1 MKAIRKKL
9 MQNSMIVKVR
19 GFCER
24 MKTYVGRSFS
34 GSEIGLMLVSY
45 FVSGLVV
52 TGIILSCFPT
62 VSWIVCGLVSLILIL
77 LGFKLLCFILKLIFG
92 SCRRNVI
99 HWTLMF
105 IFVLLCSIVSSQAN
119 FVGSQILL
127 SVAISVGI
135 GLFGRS
141 TWALFVRKNHTVL
154 TGIVLVIST
163 TSLVASFLFLLG
175 TGWRDEYVSRYLKLA
190 NERKLEEVTEF
201 DLQGTRQVD
210 YFDYGVEE
218 GMDIHSKTID
228 ISPFASRDF
237 LTGFMMEK
245 HFGYKLSEVPLV
257 GRVWYPVKEKDCPV
271 IFMIHGNHTYT
282 TQSYLGYDYLGKYL
296 ASNGYVVVSIDENA
310 CNSLEKENDARAIL
324 LLENIKFILQQNKE
338 EKSML
343 FEKIDKQQIG
353 LAGHSRGGE
362 AVALA
367 YLFNDYNQYP
377 ENGAIPFHYHF
388 QIRSILAIAPCVD
401 QYTPAQHEV
410 AIHDVNYLMIQGAN
424 DHDVSR
430 TMGEKQ
436 YQNISFSGEGNY
448 LKSMLYVARANHGQ
462 FNTKW
467 GRYDLSFPV
476 NQWINVK
483 NLIPQSEQQ
492 DILKMFSKVFFDVTL
507 KNNKT
512 NERLLTDYQK
522 YSQFLPKT
530 IYQQTYQSSHFD
542 CFCDFQ
548 EDSNL
553 STGTKDGVSIHVT
566 GTKKWR
572 ELRRTKGND
581 KSGENYVLE
590 VEWNQGKTAKICY
603 TFPDYDMSQKT
614 FQFDLADARDE
625 VSSLNTLVDG
635 DVTLIDNG
643 GNQAEVRIVDGAV
656 VYPSLPVQLRKSDYL
671 FEDHE
676 MKHAFQTVSLKQ
688 SLFQL
693 ESESFDWTKVVE
705 VQIAFDN
712 GCDGKIQMDNVGF
725 EED

>member
-1 MKAIRKKL
+1 
-9 MQNSMIVKVR
+9 MIVKIR
-19 GFCER
+19 RIYER
-24 MKTYVGRSFS
+24 MKAYIGRSFS

-45 FVSGLVV
+45 FVCGLVI
-52 TGIILSCFPT
+52 TGIILSGFPT
-62 VSWIVCGLVSLILIL
+62 VSWIVCIVSLILIFLGSNL
-77 LGFKLLCFILKLIFG
+77 LYLAVKLVFG

-105 IFVLLCSIVSSQAN
+105 ICVLLCGIVSSQAS
-119 FVGSQILL
+119 FMMSQILL
-127 SVAISVGI
+127 AVVITVGI

-141 TWALFVRKNHTVL
+141 TWALFVRKNYTVL
-154 TGIVLVIST
+154 TGTIFVIST
-163 TSLVASFLFLLG
+163 MTLVASFLFLLG
-175 TGWRDEYVSRYLKLA
+175 TGWSDEYVSRYLKLG
-190 NERKLEEVTEF
+190 NERKLEEVTKL

-210 YFDYGVEE
+210 YFDYGLEE
-218 GMDIHSKTID
+218 GMDIQSKTID
-228 ISPFASRDF
+228 ISSFAKRDF

-257 GRVWYPVKEKDCPV
+257 GRVWFPVNEKNCPV

-296 ASNGYVVVSIDENA
+296 ASNGYVVISIDENA

-338 EKSML
+338 EKSVI
-343 FEKIDKQQIG
+343 FDKMDENQIG

-377 ENGAIPFHYHF
+377 ENGAIPFQYHF

-410 AIHDVNYLMIQGAN
+410 AIQDVNYLMIQGAN
-424 DHDVSR
+424 DHDVSK

-436 YQNISFSGEGNY
+436 YQNISFSGEGDY
-448 LKSMLYVARANHGQ
+448 QKLMLYVARANHGQ

-467 GRYDLSFPV
+467 GRYDLAFPV

-483 NLIPQSEQQ
+483 NLITQSEQQ
-492 DILKMFSKVFFDVTL
+492 DILKTFSKVFFDVTL
-507 KNNKT
+507 KNDKT
-512 NERLLTDYQK
+512 NETLLSDYQK
-522 YSQFLPKT
+522 YSKFLPKT
-530 IYQQTYQSSHFD
+530 IYQQTYQSSRFD

-553 STGTKDGVSIHVT
+553 STGTKEGVAIHVT
-566 GTKKWR
+566 GTKKWK
-572 ELRRTKGND
+572 ELRRSMGND

-590 VEWNQGKTAKICY
+590 VEWNQGKTAKISY
-603 TFPDYDMSQKT
+603 TFEDYDISRRT
-614 FQFDLADARDE
+614 LQFDLADAREE

-635 DVTLIDNG
+635 DVTLIDNA
-643 GNQAEVRIVDGAV
+643 GNKADARIVDGAI

-671 FEDHE
+671 FGDHE

-693 ESESFDWTKVVE
+693 ESETFDWTKVVE
-705 VQIAFDN
+705 VQIQFDHAQE
-712 GCDGKIQMDNVGF
+712 GKIQMDNVGF
-725 EED
+725 EID